1 MQARERLREARVG
14 PLASFLPTAVFL
26 VGCGTILAK
35 NSWYY
40 FEESPTAICQKICNG
55 MSFAAAPMLARY
67 ISDHSSPAS
76 RVAILGSEPEIYFY
90 AHRHAASG
98 YIHMSDISSAALH
111 APAMKQEMECAL
123 LQQPRCPPW
132 QRTAQSQGGA
142 QGF

>member
-26 VGCGTILAK
+26 VGCGTVLAK

-55 MSFAAAPMLARY
+55 MSFAAAPKLARY

-76 RVAILGSEPEIYFY
+76 RVAILGFEPEIYFY
-90 AHRHAASG
+90 AHRHAALAKPLNWTR
-98 YIHMSDISSAALH
+98 IMPI
-111 APAMKQEMECAL
+111 P
-123 LQQPRCPPW
+123 
-132 QRTAQSQGGA
+132 TAIEARWNRNWIGTKRL
-142 QGF
+142 